1 MRHNANEYQQVTTN
15 LHFIKSHSFAS
26 NFIEVTFW

>member
-1 MRHNANEYQQVTTN
+1 MKYVTNDYQEIAIN
-15 LHFIKSHSFAS
+15 LHFIKSHHFAS